1 MNLPFTLDQFL
12 QVFTAWNTAIW
23 PLQLVSTLLGAIAV
37 VLLFR
42 PVPGAV
48 RIICGILALFWAVMA
63 VGYHWMFFTAIN
75 PAAWLFGA
83 LFLLQAVLFL
93 VEGVICGRI
102 RFDQVTKARLGLA
115 GVLVAYALIV
125 YPLIGLLFTHP
136 YPGTPLFGVAPCPTT
151 IFTLG
156 ALALAR
162 YRRVLLLA
170 LVPLAWSLVG
180 GSAAFQLGVPQDY
193 GLPLA
198 AGLWL
203 ALHVAQ
209 RRKV

>member
-12 QVFTAWNTAIW
+12 QVFAAWNTALW
-23 PLQLVSTLLGAIAV
+23 PLQVLATVLGVVSV

-42 PVPGAV
+42 PGPTAA
-48 RIICGILALFWAVMA
+48 RIIWGILSLFWSVMA
-63 VGYHWMFFTAIN
+63 IGYYWMFFTAIN
-75 PAAWLFGA
+75 PAAILFGA

-93 VEGVICGRI
+93 VEGVIRGRI

-125 YPLIGLLFTHP
+125 YPLIGLLVTHP
-136 YPGTPLFGVAPCPTT
+136 YPATPLFGVAPCPTT

-156 ALALAR
+156 VLAVARYPHVLRLALI
-162 YRRVLLLA
+162 
-170 LVPLAWSLVG
+170 PLAWSLVG
-180 GSAAFQLGVPQDY
+180 GSAALQLGVLQDH

-203 ALHVAQ
+203 ALHIAQ
-209 RRKV
+209 RRV